1 MRTIQKSVYTFDE
14 LSESAK
20 EKARDWYR
28 QGIVYE
34 ASDMFESFE
43 TAAKLLGITLART
56 DDGPDIRYTGFC
68 SQGDGASFVGSYEFA
83 KGCGKAVRAE
93 FGDDPKLYAIADG
106 LTVLHTRY
114 LLAYGTTLVATITQD
129 GRSYH
134 KYTMQVDVNEADG
147 ETGINDDDANEFR
160 ELMRDFAQWIYDGLE
175 AEYEYQNSEECVDQ
189 NISDNEYEFDEN
201 GERV

>member
-1 MRTIQKSVYTFDE
+1 MRTIQTKVYTFEE
-14 LSESAK
+14 LSDSAK
-20 EKARDWYR
+20 DKARDWYR
-28 QGIVYE
+28 QGIEYE
-34 ASDMFESFE
+34 AEFEPFE

-56 DDGPDIRYTGFC
+56 REDGPNIRYSGFS

-83 KGCGKAVRAE
+83 RGCGKAVRAE

-134 KYTMQVDVNEADG
+134 KYTMDINVYEADG
-147 ETGINDDDANEFR
+147 ETEINKNDADEFR
-160 ELMRDFAQWIYDGLE
+160 ALMRDFAQWIYDGLE
-175 AEYEYQNSEECVDQ
+175 AEYEYQNSDECVDQ
-189 NISDNEYEFDEN
+189 NISDNEYEFDED